1 MNVRSLVR
9 KGFTLVELLVVITI
23 ILLISSLFLGL
34 TPGDGGGLAAG
45 QRLIGSSLRTLR
57 AMALMNR
64 GPGTGG
70 VSYATRYRLLI
81 LNDPADEVN
90 HLRQVVLVVGGVS
103 AADLAG
109 RDPAAITD
117 TTATPYK
124 WFSPEAPQLL
134 PKGVVFVPPATEL
147 GTTMTLSGGQIV
159 AAGTRRS
166 VIGQVAD
173 NIASSDA
180 SLDSPTSSPP
190 KMKYAPVTQPMV
202 LSAIGTDY
210 NPKTWYYVEL
220 QGTGASNHLGRTL
233 LVLALAT
240 SRYDI
245 NTSKAMIDV
254 SSETQFAAISLRPN
268 GDVSMTLD
276 AGEMDTAK

>member
-1 MNVRSLVR
+1 MTVRSLAR

-34 TPGDGGGLAAG
+34 SPGDGGGLAAG
-45 QRLIGSSLRTLR
+45 QRVIGSSLRTLR

-64 GPGTGG
+64 GPGVGG

-81 LNDPADEVN
+81 LNDPDDEEN

-103 AADLAG
+103 AADL
-109 RDPAAITD
+109 RLDPAAYTD
-117 TTATPYK
+117 TTTTPYK
-124 WFSPEAPQLL
+124 WFSPEPPQLL
-134 PKGVVFVPPATEL
+134 PKGVVFVPTASDT
-147 GTTMTLSGGQIV
+147 GTTMSLAV

-173 NIASSDA
+173 NIVNKAP
-180 SLDSPTSSPP
+180 LDSPTSSPP
-190 KMKYAPVTQPMV
+190 TMRYAPVTQPMA
-202 LSAIGTDY
+202 LDAISADF

-240 SRYDI
+240 SR
-245 NTSKAMIDV
+245 NTGAGKATIDV
-254 SSETQFAAISLRPN
+254 SGETQFAAISLRPN

-276 AGEMDTAK
+276 AGEMDTAR